1 MNQYSNLKLQALAIG
16 SLPHNDLTKAMNV
29 VKKDFPQIP
38 FFPQLKNIN
47 KNEDMIIQFLEGLP
61 SFLPSKLEN
70 FTIDSDSEEFF
81 EDLETFFTDYEK
93 ITSENNAEILEHYGI
108 SKDFSSSF
116 EEFENIIK
124 TTKPQFAKG
133 QIVGP
138 FTLATTLQDNNGKA
152 VIYDET
158 LKDIIV
164 KLLSLKALWQI
175 KRIKKANPDTT
186 PIIFMDEPSISQLGT
201 SAYMTISEND
211 VIQMLK
217 EISDII
223 KANGGISAI
232 HCCGK
237 CDWSIPMKAKIELLN
252 PDAYTFAENFSI
264 YYKMI
269 ENHLLSGGK
278 IAWGLIPTLDVDA
291 LRDTTLKNL
300 IEKFEQAVK
309 YLTNKRIDEKLIID
323 NSLITSSCGAGSL
336 SIENAERAMDL
347 VSELSKK
354 LKARL

>member
-16 SLPHNDLTKAMNV
+16 SLPHNNLTKAMNV

-186 PIIFMDEPSISQLGT
+186 PIIFIDEPSISQLGT
-201 SAYMTISEND
+201 SAYMTISEAE

-291 LRDTTLKNL
+291 LRGTTLKNL

-347 VSELSKK
+347 VTELSKE

>member
-201 SAYMTISEND
+201 SAYMTISEAE

-269 ENHLLSGGK
+269 ENHLLLGGK

-347 VSELSKK
+347 VSELSKE

>member
-93 ITSENNAEILEHYGI
+93 ITLENNAEILEHYGI

-201 SAYMTISEND
+201 SAYMTISEAE

-291 LRDTTLKNL
+291 LRGTTLKNL

-347 VSELSKK
+347 VSELSKE

>member
-108 SKDFSSSF
+108 SKYFSSSF

-164 KLLSLKALWQI
+164 KLLSLKTLWQI

-201 SAYMTISEND
+201 SAYMTISEAE

-291 LRDTTLKNL
+291 LRGTTLKNL

-347 VSELSKK
+347 VSELSKE

>member
-175 KRIKKANPDTT
+175 KRIKRANPDTT

-201 SAYMTISEND
+201 SAYMTISEAE

-291 LRDTTLKNL
+291 LKGTTLKNL

-347 VSELSKK
+347 VSELSKE

>member
-93 ITSENNAEILEHYGI
+93 ITSENNAKILEHYGI

-124 TTKPQFAKG
+124 TTKPLFAKG

-138 FTLATTLQDNNGKA
+138 FTLATTLKDNNCIA
-152 VIYDET
+152 VINNET
-158 LKDIIV
+158 VKNVVI
-164 KLLSLKALWQI
+164 KLLSLKALWII
-175 KRIKKANPDTT
+175 KRIKKANPETI
-186 PIIFMDEPSISQLGT
+186 PIIFLDEPSISKLEHT
-201 SAYMTISEND
+201 TYTKISKSG
-211 VIQMLK
+211 VSQMLK
-217 EISDII
+217 GVSDII

-237 CDWSIPMKAKIELLN
+237 CDWSIPINAEIEILN
-252 PDAYTFAENFSI
+252 PDAFTFAENFSI
-264 YYKMI
+264 YAPMI
-269 ENHLLSGGK
+269 KKHLEQGRK
-278 IAWGLIPTLDVDA
+278 IAWGLVPTDNEKIKTV
-291 LRDTTLKNL
+291 TLEIL
-300 IEKFEQAVK
+300 IKKFEQAVK
-309 YLTNKRIDEKLIID
+309 YLTNKGIDEKLIID

-336 SIENAERAMDL
+336 SINDSERAMDL
-347 VSELSKK
+347 VAELSKE
-354 LKARL
+354 LRARL

>member
-70 FTIDSDSEEFF
+70 FTINSDSEEFF

-201 SAYMTISEND
+201 SAYMTISEAE

-291 LRDTTLKNL
+291 LSGTTLKNL

-347 VSELSKK
+347 VSELSKE

>member
-70 FTIDSDSEEFF
+70 FTINSDSEEFF

-108 SKDFSSSF
+108 SKNFSSSF

-201 SAYMTISEND
+201 SAYMTISEAE

-217 EISDII
+217 EISEII

-264 YYKMI
+264 YYKVI

-291 LRDTTLKNL
+291 LRGTTLKNL

-347 VSELSKK
+347 VSELSKE

>member
-93 ITSENNAEILEHYGI
+93 ITSENNAEILEHYEI

-201 SAYMTISEND
+201 SAYMTISEAE

-217 EISDII
+217 EISDTI

-291 LRDTTLKNL
+291 LKGTTLKNL

-347 VSELSKK
+347 VSELSKE

>member
-16 SLPHNDLTKAMNV
+16 SLPHNNLTKAMNV

-201 SAYMTISEND
+201 SAYMTISEAE